1 MGSLLFQNLADDY
14 PDRLNVSFP
23 VFPSSETSDV
33 VTEPYNA
40 VLSLPNLVQNCDL
53 AFTLDNWALQSIC
66 ARDRREVEL
75 QRRGGGSG
83 VVVGGGGGGGSGP
96 GGGGRTMTAADATM
110 GDVNRLVAEVMSG
123 VTASLRFK
131 GQLNSS
137 LRKLGVNLVPYPRL
151 HFLVASQSPTL
162 HVNPYTPSSVKRL
175 VKEMTSP
182 RNLTVDC
189 DPRMGRYLSA
199 SALFRGEDLCT
210 QEVDAALRWLQYK
223 GSAEWAWVSIYSHH
237 QGP

>member
-23 VFPSSETSDV
+23 VFTSSETSDV

-40 VLSLPNLVQNCDL
+40 VLSMPNLVQNCDL
-53 AFTLDNWALQSIC
+53 AFMMDNRALQSIC

-75 QRRGGGSG
+75 QRRSSCCGGG
-83 VVVGGGGGGGSGP
+83 

-110 GDVNRLVAEVMSG
+110 GDVNRLVTEVMSG

-182 RNLTVDC
+182 RNLTADC

-199 SALFRGEDLCT
+199 SALFRVGS
-210 QEVDAALRWLQYK
+210 YK
-223 GSAEWAWVSIYSHH
+223 CKLG
-237 QGP
+237 